1 MKLCGSKRKGGAS
14 APPNFFYF
22 YLKKDLTLEGNDCIL
37 LVDVS
42 NDANAKRT
50 EDKMDKQKNI
60 QVGGF
65 NVPKKNIVAR
75 GYKLDGSWAVITE
88 DNKYFFICKLPQ
100 NEPTKH
106 EISET
111 QVNMIT
117 SRFERQTLSTED
129 LI

>member
-1 MKLCGSKRKGGAS
+1 MKLCESKRKGGVKT
-14 APPNFFYF
+14 PPPFFYF
-22 YLKKDLTLEGNDCIL
+22 YLKKVLTLRSKGCIFFI
-37 LVDVS
+37 DVS